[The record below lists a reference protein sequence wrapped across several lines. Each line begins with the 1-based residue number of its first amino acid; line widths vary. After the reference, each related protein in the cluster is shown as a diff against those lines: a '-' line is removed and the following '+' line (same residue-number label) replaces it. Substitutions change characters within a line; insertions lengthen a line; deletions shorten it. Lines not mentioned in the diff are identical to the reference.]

1 MKIAIEAEYISPGGT
16 GVHRY
21 ARSLIRSY
29 LALPEAYGMI
39 SLSHSTVRPLAPSDI
54 TDISTNSTPPPPD
67 ALTRL
72 KRRFIHPL
80 FRHPTFFAAYSGL
93 AAAKFRMNLNRV
105 QPNLFHALNY
115 MPHGTTARLS
125 VPVVPVVYDCS
136 LARFP
141 ETHPVAR
148 HRAMQRLPSFLE
160 KAPLIQ
166 TISEFSRNEIID
178 VYGVPKDRIEII
190 IPGISDIFSEP
201 ATTAPATL
209 AKLDLTTDR
218 FFLCVGTLE
227 PRKNL
232 KTVLRAHRALPKRT
246 RTEFPLVLVGA
257 SGWGDSSEF
266 ALTGEER
273 ADRSIRI
280 AGYLSD
286 GNIRDLYATCR
297 AFLFPSLYEGYGLP
311 VREALAAGAPVAI
324 SAAPVLQEA
333 ADGHATILP
342 TDDSTAWAAYLG
354 EAAEI
359 QAQRSHVPPPTWDRA
374 AHELH
379 ALYRKVCTRI

>member
-1 MKIAIEAEYISPGGT
+1 MIVGIEAEYISPGGT

-21 ARSLIRSY
+21 ARNLIRSY
-29 LALPEAYGMI
+29 LALPEAYGI
-39 SLSHSTVRPLAPSDI
+39 VSLSHGTVQRLSPSDN
-54 TDISTNSTPPPPD
+54 TDISTNSAPAPPD

-166 TISEFSRNEIID
+166 TISEFSRTEIMN
-178 VYGVPKDRIEII
+178 VYGVPEDRIEII
-190 IPGISDIFSEP
+190 IPGISDVFSTP
-201 ATTAPATL
+201 PTTAPDTL
-209 AKLDLTTDR
+209 AALDLTADR

-232 KTVLRAHRALPKRT
+232 KTVLRAHRALPKRI
-246 RTEFPLVLVGA
+246 RSEFPLVLVGA

-266 ALTGEER
+266 ALTTEER

-286 GNIRDLYATCR
+286 ENIRDLYATCR

-333 ADGHATILP
+333 ADGHAAVLP
-342 TDDSTAWAAYLG
+342 TDDPSAWTTYLN
-354 EAAEI
+354 EATDSRP
-359 QAQRSHVPPPTWDRA
+359 QRLHIPPPTWHRA
-374 AHELH
+374 ATELH
-379 ALYRKVCTRI
+379 TLYKKAFVQI

>member
-29 LALPEAYGMI
+29 LALPEAYEI
-39 SLSHSTVRPLAPSDI
+39 VSLSNSAIRQLSPSDI
-54 TDISTNSTPPPPD
+54 TDISAHSTPTPPN

-72 KRRFIHPL
+72 KRNLIHPL
-80 FRHPTFFAAYSGL
+80 FRHPTFFAAYSSL
-93 AAAKFRMNLNRV
+93 AAAKFRLNLSRT
-105 QPNLFHALNY
+105 QSGLFHALNY
-115 MPHGTTARLS
+115 MPHGTSAQLS
-125 VPVVPVVYDCS
+125 APVVPVVYDCS

-201 ATTAPATL
+201 ATSAPATL
-209 AKLDLTTDR
+209 ANLDLTTDQ

-246 RTEFPLVLVGA
+246 RTSFPLVLVGA
-257 SGWGDSSEF
+257 SGWGDTSEF
-266 ALTGEER
+266 ALTTEEQS
-273 ADRSIRI
+273 DRSIRV

-286 GNIRDLYATCR
+286 GSIRDLYATCR

-333 ADGHATILP
+333 ADGHARILP
-342 TDDSTAWAAYLG
+342 TDDFSAWAAYLG
-354 EAAEI
+354 EAAETN
-359 QAQRSHVPPPTWDRA
+359 AQRSRVPPPTWDRA

-379 ALYRKVCTRI
+379 ALYRKVFKQI